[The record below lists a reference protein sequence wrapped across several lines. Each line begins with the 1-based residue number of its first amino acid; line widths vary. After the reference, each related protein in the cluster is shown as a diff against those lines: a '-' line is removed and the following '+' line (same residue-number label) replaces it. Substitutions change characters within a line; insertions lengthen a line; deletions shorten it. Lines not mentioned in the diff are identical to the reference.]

1 VTGAAGDDGERAD
14 ALEHYHR
21 GVVTRVY
28 YGSESGTLRSHA
40 TGRDYRFKA
49 PLVEIRGPIPRI
61 DGLRE
66 GMEVGFDL
74 AVTSSGR
81 WVSIIRVPD

>member
-1 VTGAAGDDGERAD
+1 MTADGLGERAD
-14 ALEHYHR
+14 DVLARYYR
-21 GVVTRVY
+21 GIITRVY
-28 YGSESGTLRSHA
+28 YGSGSGTLRSQG
-40 TGRDYRFKA
+40 TGREYRFRR

-74 AVTSSGR
+74 SVTASGPS
-81 WVSIIRVPD
+81 VSVIRVPD